1 MEDFDWLSL
10 DSDEEIEWSGQ
21 PRIKS
26 IIPAVIVGL
35 PLSVFGVGLLIIIGA
50 YLSVKNT
57 FYVVTSRGLYRKKG
71 FLSRDVQKIG
81 YDKIQNI
88 SFSQGVFGNY
98 FGYGN
103 IEISTAGGERVEMR
117 FRSIEDPKKVQDMIN
132 NRIKDETTGKD
143 QASQRELLENILS
156 ELKDINEKI

>member
-1 MEDFDWLSL
+1 MQNFDWLSL
-10 DSDEEIEWSGQ
+10 DSEEEVEWSGQ

-71 FLSRDVQKIG
+71 VLSRDVQKIG

-98 FGYGN
+98 FNYGN

-117 FRSIEDPKKVQDMIN
+117 FRSIEEPKKVQDMIN
-132 NRIKDETTGKD
+132 NRIKDETKGKD
-143 QASQRELLENILS
+143 QASQRELLEEILS
-156 ELKDINEKI
+156 ELKDINGKV